1 MSEKHFYHH
10 LTLRLA
16 SGATRDRIIASEAKD
31 LDEACRERCAIERR
45 HHPDEIVAISTHN
58 RR

>member
-1 MSEKHFYHH
+1 MVQHKYYHY

-16 SGATRDRIIASEAKD
+16 SGATRDRIIASNAKD

-45 HHPDEIVAISTHN
+45 HHPDEIVAISTHDC
-58 RR
+58 R

>member
-1 MSEKHFYHH
+1 MSEHHYYHH

-16 SGATRDRIIASEAKD
+16 SGATRDRIIASAAKN

-45 HHPDEIVAISTHN
+45 HHPNEIVAISTHN
-58 RR
+58 CR